1 MLPPVSGSA
10 SSVAG
15 SSVSVGS
22 GSGSTL
28 THLLILTEQTAQSV
42 LTAPAS
48 HFSEQEHT
56 ACSTPAASA
65 AASRSASSTTLKK

>member
-10 SSVAG
+10 SSGAG
-15 SSVSVGS
+15 SSVST
-22 GSGSTL
+22 GSGSTP
-28 THLLILTEQTAQSV
+28 THFSILTEQTAHSV
-42 LTAPAS
+42 FTAPAA
-48 HFSEQEHT
+48 HFSEQEQT